1 MASTLLRAK
10 RAAGFSSAVTVTATA
25 AICRGFASLS
35 VGSDIISAAPNV
47 ALQKARSW
55 DEGVASKFSTT
66 PLKDIFQ
73 VLISHLFLAN
83 SFIRTIQILSFFDL
97 DVLVFTTVVNF
108 RGRKLSSLDC
118 R

>member
-1 MASTLLRAK
+1 MASVLLRAK
-10 RAAGFSSAVTVTATA
+10 RAAGFSSAMTATA
-25 AICRGFASLS
+25 AISRAFASLS

-47 ALQKARSW
+47 ALQKARTW
-55 DEGVASKFSTT
+55 DEGIASKFSTT

-73 VLISHLFLAN
+73 VLIYPLFLAN
-83 SFIRTIQILSFFDL
+83 SFIRRVQLSSFFDL
-97 DVLVFTTVVNF
+97 DVLEFTIVVNF